1 MESTNRDSSA
11 RDLYKMTLGAV
22 VHFLTKKERCA
33 KGCQS
38 DVLKTDHSVPKEM
51 EK

>member
-1 MESTNRDSSA
+1 MTFNRDSLA
-11 RDLYKMTLGAV
+11 RDLKIMTLGAV